1 MASVISC
8 GTDNMAIILEE
19 SQYLKAMDAH
29 DATLHIT
36 LEKAGRFIKRAA
48 IFASYVQDWY
58 SIRCLTNDKP
68 PSRWPVYVVDDRINW
83 NQCI

>member
-1 MASVISC
+1 MPSMRQNLSTLMASVISC
-8 GTDNMAIILEE
+8 GIDNMAIILEG

-48 IFASYVQDWY
+48 IFASYVQD
-58 SIRCLTNDKP
+58 
-68 PSRWPVYVVDDRINW
+68 
-83 NQCI
+83 